1 MANAPFKLRSGNR
14 TSFKAMGSSP
24 AKHPLDR
31 EHTHPKE
38 EKEKGPVKGPEET
51 DVMDIIRK
59 RKQSGPQNSE
69 ENKQKEIDK
78 LVEERDPTAGKG
90 KSVAKPKIDWTETE
104 AKEKEADKKKKEEED
119 KRKKQK
125 ETETKENEETGE
137 VKQNE
142 DKDGNKIKRDA
153 DGKKKGWK
161 EKTKE
166 WLKEKGTDFLN
177 DLSDKQKESS
187 SEKSNRRRK
196 KREEF
201 LKKERER
208 LLGGLSEKI
217 N

>member
-31 EHTHPKE
+31 EHTHPE
-38 EKEKGPVKGPEET
+38 EKKEKGPVKGPEET